1 MWKKLLTH
9 PGMPSTPRA
18 SDNGSPEKSGI
29 INGFVSHSAVVGLLT
44 L

>member
-18 SDNGSPEKSGI
+18 SDNDSPEKAGI
-29 INGFVSHSAVVGLLT
+29 INGFVSHSYVVGLST